1 MKGGGVLG
9 LLFGFGRAK
18 RMMNKIAKAPKKP
31 MTPAPPMKAT
41 TTESTPWGTF
51 LFSVLASAGGAETLT
66 AGQVE
71 RGAHFEVPL
80 RAQREFIFRMPLSNK
95 AFIFCADIGPRG
107 FRLMIT

>member
-1 MKGGGVLG
+1 
-9 LLFGFGRAK
+9 
-18 RMMNKIAKAPKKP
+18 
-31 MTPAPPMKAT
+31 MKAT

-51 LFSVLASAGGAETLT
+51 LFSVLASDGGEDFLI

-80 RAQREFIFRMPLSNK
+80 RAHREFIFRMPLSNK